1 MRLKKLAI
9 CCVSAVL
16 ICASMIMRT
25 DCVHANAV
33 DKLTIKLGYFGWQP
47 SEYVEKAVFP
57 ASDLYDMGTVTSDYT
72 YWDGG
77 SRVAIDS
84 SLGVQLSISGRLT
97 KTKEL
102 SQALPGSSCW
112 GLKGIILKT

>member
-57 ASDLYDMGTVTSDYT
+57 ASDLYDRSVEEWM
-72 YWDGG
+72 
-77 SRVAIDS
+77 
-84 SLGVQLSISGRLT
+84 
-97 KTKEL
+97 EL
-102 SQALPGSSCW
+102 FLFRFEFW
-112 GLKGIILKT
+112 